1 MAYSS
6 NVSRRYKRQWLVG
19 SNGKWL
25 LIALLV
31 FAFPVGLYIMWDE
44 SKWKLWIKI
53 AVSVLWAA
61 VIITAILLVGKWLLI
76 ALLILAFPVGLY
88 FMWAKTKWK
97 LWIKIVVTALYVTH
111 ILLCIL
117 LAPLSILANLTL
129 WQSINDMSKSI
140 IYHEVDYENE
150 MLAPLPPEN
159 VPDTSQHTRSSR
171 DESGLISEPTPTPKP
186 TMVYCNDNGQ
196 YYHLAGCRYVYEGKT
211 PKVTLTQAKNA
222 GKTACPYCNPPKE
235 ETYND

>member
-1 MAYSS
+1 M
-6 NVSRRYKRQWLVG
+6 
-19 SNGKWL
+19 
-25 LIALLV
+25 
-31 FAFPVGLYIMWDE
+31 
-44 SKWKLWIKI
+44 
-53 AVSVLWAA
+53 LWAA
-61 VIITAILLVGKWLLI
+61 VIVTGILLW
-76 ALLILAFPVGLY
+76 
-88 FMWAKTKWK
+88 
-97 LWIKIVVTALYVTH
+97 
-111 ILLCIL
+111 
-117 LAPLSILANLTL
+117 ANLTEP
-129 WQSINDMSKSI
+129 QTGDKTINDVTYPS
-140 IYHEVDYENE
+140 E

-196 YYHLAGCRYVYEGKT
+196 YYHMPGCRYVYEGKT